1 MAVPR
6 KKVSIAKKH
15 QRTATWRTNKIKKTL
30 KKLVLVKCE
39 NCGSLKR
46 KHHVCPTCGYYK
58 GKQVL
63 TVKARTSQDVI
74 EA

>member
-15 QRTATWRTNKIKKTL
+15 QRTSTWRTNKIKKTL
-30 KKLVLVKCE
+30 KKLVLVACP

-46 KHHVCPTCGYYK
+46 KHHVCPSCGYYK
-58 GKQVL
+58 DKQVL
-63 TVKARTSQDVI
+63 IIKERTSQDVI

>member
-1 MAVPR
+1 MAVPK

-15 QRTATWRTNKIKKTL
+15 QRTSTWRTNKIKKTL
-30 KKLVLVKCE
+30 KKLVLVTCE

-46 KHHVCPTCGYYK
+46 KHHVCPSCGYYK
-58 GKQVL
+58 GKQVI
-63 TVKARTSQDVI
+63 TIKARTSETPI

>member
-15 QRTATWRTNKIKKTL
+15 QRTSTWRTNKIKKTL
-30 KKLVLVKCE
+30 KKLVLVAGP

-46 KHHVCPTCGYYK
+46 KYHVCSSCGYYK
-58 GKQVL
+58 DKQVL
-63 TVKARTSQDVI
+63 IIKERTSQDVI